1 MELLVVRD
9 LAVIAFVASLLML
22 SFLALRLTRR

>member
-9 LAVIAFVASLLML
+9 LGVALLLTVLVVLAML
-22 SFLALRLTRR
+22 MTRLTRR